1 MIKLLRLYGG
11 KDMLLMVIEKLK
23 NFRFTVPSLV
33 LLVLASYRTFTS
45 GDSIQLVGVC
55 AAIVPFICQFK
66 NFPTNKDVPVI
77 KDVISSY
84 ILNLILMVLYLAWV
98 LLLTWMGKTFNPNY
112 IPNPHFTEMLF
123 IAVAADVVFI
133 SSVIPVCRELK
144 PMQRMIPGL
153 IMTNALL
160 FFMMMAS
167 SFVNTTTLTN
177 IPVIAMGFCGLVM
190 VLTFSMIFAGY
201 AERKKK

>member
-1 MIKLLRLYGG
+1 
-11 KDMLLMVIEKLK
+11 MLSLVIRKLK
-23 NFRFTVPSLV
+23 TFRPTVPSMI
-33 LLVLASYRTFTS
+33 LLILASYRTICS
-45 GDSIQLVGVC
+45 GASIQLVGVC
-55 AAIVPFICQFK
+55 AAIVPFICQLR
-66 NFPTNKDVPVI
+66 NFPKDENAPAV

-84 ILNLILMVLYLAWV
+84 ILNLVLMVLYLAWV

-123 IAVAADVVFI
+123 IAVAANVVFI

>member
-1 MIKLLRLYGG
+1 
-11 KDMLLMVIEKLK
+11 MLSLVMEKLK
-23 NFRFTVPSLV
+23 KFRFTIPSLI
-33 LLVLASYRTFTS
+33 LLVLASYRTIGS

-66 NFPTNKDVPVI
+66 NFPKAEGVPAVKDA
-77 KDVISSY
+77 ISSY
-84 ILNLILMVLYLAWV
+84 IMNLILMVLYLGWIR
-98 LLLTWMGKTFNPNY
+98 LLTWAGQRFNPNY
-112 IPNPHFTEMLF
+112 ISNPYFTEMLF
-123 IAVAADVVFI
+123 IAIAADVVFI
-133 SSVIPVCRELK
+133 SSVIPVCRELQ

-153 IMTNALL
+153 ILTNALL

-167 SFVNTTTLTN
+167 SFVKTTKLTN
-177 IPVIAMGFCGLVM
+177 IPMIALGFCALVM

>member
-1 MIKLLRLYGG
+1 
-11 KDMLLMVIEKLK
+11 MLLMVIEKLK

-55 AAIVPFICQFK
+55 AAVVPFICQFK

-84 ILNLILMVLYLAWV
+84 ILNLILMVLYLGWV
-98 LLLTWMGKTFNPNY
+98 LLLTWAGQTFNPNY
-112 IPNPHFTEMLF
+112 ISNPHFTEMLF
-123 IAVAADVVFI
+123 IAIAADVVFI
-133 SSVIPVCRELK
+133 SAVIPVCRELK

-153 IMTNALL
+153 VLTNALL

-167 SFVNTTTLTN
+167 SFVKATTLIN
-177 IPVIAMGFCGLVM
+177 IPVIVMSFCALVM

-201 AERKKK
+201 AKAK

>member
-1 MIKLLRLYGG
+1 
-11 KDMLLMVIEKLK
+11 MLSLVAQKLK
-23 NFRFTVPSLV
+23 TFRFTLPSLI
-33 LLVLASYRTFTS
+33 LLALASYRTFTS

-66 NFPTNKDVPVI
+66 NFPVNKDVPAV
-77 KDVISSY
+77 KDVVSSY
-84 ILNLILMVLYLAWV
+84 ILNLILMGIYLGWI
-98 LLLTWMGKTFNPNY
+98 LLLTWAGQRFNPGY

-123 IAVAADVVFI
+123 IAIAADVVFI
-133 SSVIPVCRELK
+133 SAVIPVCRELT
-144 PMQRMIPGL
+144 PFQRMIPGL
-153 IMTNALL
+153 ILTNALL

-167 SFVNTTTLTN
+167 AFVKTTSLTN
-177 IPVIAMGFCGLVM
+177 IPVIALGFCALVM